1 MPVVNTVKP
10 HTFYVAFNIMFDL
23 DTGGTKRV
31 LMLVNKVEDATVF
44 ASNDAQNYLTFV
56 SARAQNIQWTIE
68 QLRLQQPLPF
78 LRSPGESQGFVIKG
92 VQYV

>member
-1 MPVVNTVKP
+1 MPVINTVKP
-10 HTFYVAFNIMFDL
+10 HTFYIAFNLIFDL

-31 LMLVNKVEDATVF
+31 LMLVNKAEDATVF
-44 ASNDAQNYLTFV
+44 ASNDAQNYLNFI

-68 QLRLQQPLPF
+68 QLRSPQPLPF
-78 LRSPGESQGFVIKG
+78 LRSTGESQGFVIKG